1 MTTTTSR
8 TITRR
13 TRSWSSS
20 ITPTTTRTST
30 TTPRSATGT
39 AAGVSRTRPKSTTPR
54 RTCTIT
60 SLRAG
65 TDIPA
70 DKGLLEQRLRQLPQ
84 LTNEVVAEHLQ
95 ADVIGAVL
103 PVRVGARLDRGRV
116 APRDDRVDERV
127 AAFVREIRIA
137 PSKPTKIVDIVL
149 EPEI

>member
-13 TRSWSSS
+13 TRSPNSST
-20 ITPTTTRTST
+20 TPTTTRTST
-30 TTPRSATGT
+30 TMLRSATGT

-70 DKGLLEQRLRQLPQ
+70 DKGLLEQRLRDHAQ
-84 LTNEVVAEHLQ
+84 LTGNVVAEHLKT
-95 ADVIGAVL
+95 DVIGAVL
-103 PVRVGARLDRGRV
+103 
-116 APRDDRVDERV
+116 
-127 AAFVREIRIA
+127 
-137 PSKPTKIVDIVL
+137 
-149 EPEI
+149 